1 MAERNKGIEDLSDEQ
16 LRDEYT
22 KLESEYS
29 RIDDDF
35 QDEDMPE
42 IIKVKYDRIIDR
54 VHAIEREQ
62 DLRQEVEYETSFIDD
77 DDGKTVTVRGPGG
90 SRVTAPSAE
99 FVHDDDIPPPPKNQ
113 RGPSPTLR
121 STFS

>member
-77 DDGKTVTVRGPGG
+77 DDG
-90 SRVTAPSAE
+90 
-99 FVHDDDIPPPPKNQ
+99 N
-113 RGPSPTLR
+113 
-121 STFS
+121 

>member
-29 RIDDDF
+29 GIDDDF

-54 VHAIEREQ
+54 VHEIEREQ

-77 DDGKTVTVRGPGG
+77 DDG
-90 SRVTAPSAE
+90 
-99 FVHDDDIPPPPKNQ
+99 N
-113 RGPSPTLR
+113 
-121 STFS
+121 

>member
-22 KLESEYS
+22 KLELEYS

-77 DDGKTVTVRGPGG
+77 DDG
-90 SRVTAPSAE
+90 
-99 FVHDDDIPPPPKNQ
+99 N
-113 RGPSPTLR
+113 
-121 STFS
+121 

>member
-22 KLESEYS
+22 KLELEYS

-54 VHAIEREQ
+54 VHEIEREQ

-77 DDGKTVTVRGPGG
+77 DDG
-90 SRVTAPSAE
+90 
-99 FVHDDDIPPPPKNQ
+99 N
-113 RGPSPTLR
+113 
-121 STFS
+121 